1 MTNVNSKLQCHTLK
15 LMTLLPAVAK
25 EKTIPVS
32 ARIHENLVAVI
43 DELPP
48 RFRLDRS
55 KVVVW
60 ILELGTEAL
69 RSKDAKLPDLNS
81 VEMAISRQPKD
92 QSG

>member
-1 MTNVNSKLQCHTLK
+1 M
-15 LMTLLPAVAK
+15 PK

-32 ARIHENLVAVI
+32 VRIPENLVAVI
-43 DELPP
+43 DELAP

-55 KVVVW
+55 KMVVW

-69 RSKDAKLPDLNS
+69 RSKDAKLPDLDS
-81 VEMAISRQPKD
+81 VGMAISRQPKD

>member
-1 MTNVNSKLQCHTLK
+1 MSYLK
-15 LMTLLPAVAK
+15 IDDIVTCRLA
-25 EKTIPVS
+25 I
-32 ARIHENLVAVI
+32 LVAVI

-55 KVVVW
+55 KMVVW
-60 ILELGTEAL
+60 ILELRTEAL

>member
-1 MTNVNSKLQCHTLK
+1 MSYLK
-15 LMTLLPAVAK
+15 IDDIVTCRLA
-25 EKTIPVS
+25 I
-32 ARIHENLVAVI
+32 LVAVI

-55 KVVVW
+55 KMVVW

-69 RSKDAKLPDLNS
+69 CSKDAKLPDLNS

-92 QSG
+92 RSG